1 MNAIHCVGR
10 RFGARLKDGRLL
22 GHVQVLGTDDP
33 WLEGTFV
40 PSPAFEELRDL
51 FERETSLANDQI
63 ITLWEEAAAA
73 IEALGIQ
80 LEDEE
85 GHRLPVSRF
94 SLEGLNAC
102 VRL

>member
-10 RFGARLKDGRLL
+10 RFGVLLQDGRHL
-22 GHVQVLGTDDP
+22 GYVQIDGKDDP

-40 PSPAFEELRDL
+40 PAPAFEEFRGL
-51 FERETSLANDQI
+51 FEREASLANDQVI
-63 ITLWEEAAAA
+63 PLWETAADA

-85 GHRLPVSRF
+85 KHRLPVARF
-94 SLEGLNAC
+94 RLEGCDAF